1 MHLKV
6 GELARSTGL
15 TVRTLHHYD
24 EIGLL
29 KPSERSEAG
38 YRLYSPQDVARL
50 HGIQALRHLGL
61 PLNDIGALL
70 DGEAAA
76 PRRILEQQMNALERE
91 IAQAT
96 ELRERLA
103 LIRDGLMQGLQPALG
118 DWLQALS
125 LMATY
130 GKYFSAAELKAIFT
144 GWRKIEREWPELM
157 AQVRAL
163 MDSGAAI
170 DSPAVQ
176 ALARQWMSLVHHWM
190 DGDFDLMFR
199 WGEMYRSEPS
209 AHGRGGGP
217 PSDMNAYMQAAIELR
232 MDAMRRHF
240 DLGELRRLR
249 YVPEAEW
256 QAIDAAALK
265 LMREGEPA
273 DGPRAKALRAQW
285 VDLLGRLVD
294 GDRALFDKLLAA
306 NRSEPLLR
314 TGSPVSPEVR
324 DYLTLALDPHAT

>member
-1 MHLKV
+1 MQLKV

-29 KPSERSEAG
+29 KPSGRSEAG
-38 YRLYSPQDVARL
+38 YRLYSQRDVARL

-61 PLNDIGALL
+61 PLNDIGAML
-70 DGEAAA
+70 DGEAVA
-76 PRRILEQQMNALERE
+76 PRMILEQQMNALERQ

-96 ELRERLA
+96 ELRARLA
-103 LIRDGLMQGLQPALG
+103 LIRDGLMQGMQPALG

-130 GKYFSAAELKAIFT
+130 GKYFSAAELKVIFS
-144 GWRKIEREWPELM
+144 GWQKIEREWPALM

-170 DSPAVQ
+170 DSPEAQ
-176 ALARQWMSLVHHWM
+176 GLARQWMSLVHHWM

-199 WGEMYRSEPS
+199 WGEMYRLEPS

-232 MDAMRRHF
+232 MDSLKRHF
-240 DLGELRRLR
+240 DLAELRRIR
-249 YVPEAEW
+249 YVPEAQW
-256 QAIDAAALK
+256 QAVNAAALK
-265 LMREGEPA
+265 LMREGKPA
-273 DGPRAKALRAQW
+273 DGAEAKALRAQW
-285 VDLLGRLVD
+285 FGLLGRSVD
-294 GDRALFDKLLAA
+294 GDRALFDRMLAA
-306 NRSEPLLR
+306 NRSDPLLR
-314 TGSPVSPEVR
+314 TGSPVLPEVR
-324 DYLTLALDPHAT
+324 AYLTSSLDPHAT